1 MIENLLPWFG
11 AAAIGYM
18 AYLTWR
24 DNVRFK
30 KESDRRIKEFDSLCK
45 KLDRRTRRDD
55 LAKRAMAG
63 LLASE
68 GWNAV
73 DGASVASR
81 SYSIADAMLAESEKP
96 EANP

>member
-11 AAAIGYM
+11 ATAIWYM
-18 AYLTWR
+18 AYHTWR
-24 DNVRFK
+24 DNLRFK
-30 KESDRRIKEFDSLCK
+30 KETYRRSKE
-45 KLDRRTRRDD
+45 LDALLVRLARKTRRDE
-55 LAKRAMAG
+55 LAMHAMAG
-63 LLASE
+63 VLASE

>member
-45 KLDRRTRRDD
+45 KLYRRTRRND
-55 LAKRAMAG
+55 LAKHAMAG

-73 DGASVASR
+73 DGPSVASR
-81 SYSIADAMLAESEKP
+81 SYNIADAMLAESEKP